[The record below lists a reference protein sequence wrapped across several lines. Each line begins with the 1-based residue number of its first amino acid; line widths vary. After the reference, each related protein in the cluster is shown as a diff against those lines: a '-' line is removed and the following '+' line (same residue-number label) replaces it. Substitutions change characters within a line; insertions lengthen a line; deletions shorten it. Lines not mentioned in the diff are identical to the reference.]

1 MRLMIVEDNFKMRRL
16 LKSVVGDLA
25 ETICECGDGC
35 EAFETYVRHL
45 PDWVLMDIEMRRMD
59 GLAASHQ
66 IVAAYPHANI
76 CVVTCY
82 GDAATRAAAQRAGA
96 RAYVLKEHL
105 YDLRAVI
112 SATPRPT

>member
-1 MRLMIVEDNFKMRRL
+1 MIVEDNLRMRRL
-16 LKSVVGDLA
+16 IKSVVEDLA

-35 EAFETYVRHL
+35 EAFEAYVLHR

-59 GLAASHQ
+59 GLAASRQ

-82 GDAATRAAAQRAGA
+82 GDAATRAAAQRAGT

-112 SATPRPT
+112 TATPRST